1 LLGLSPF
8 WAVVL
13 AHLFGV
19 CRGWYNHIVRLL
31 SIQQPGNTHGIY
43 LDDIFPR
50 SRFRIPFGRAA
61 L

>member
-43 LDDIFPR
+43 LMGDGYRQAVD
-50 SRFRIPFGRAA
+50 
-61 L
+61 